1 MYKLYID
8 GDDDGGGGERTNL
21 YYDSLYFVKPG
32 VIHVVIVVAYYNYL
46 NYILIVGCL
55 FDLNVTRYWSLIS
68 NNNSNL
74 THQQI
79 IENQKE
85 TSPLMSVSRV
95 WANKIRHVKKSKRI
109 YSRMLVYLPIS
120 IFQ

>member
-1 MYKLYID
+1 MYYLDID

-32 VIHVVIVVAYYNYL
+32 VIHVVIIVVYYNYL

-95 WANKIRHVKKSKRI
+95 WANKIRHVKKK
-109 YSRMLVYLPIS
+109 
-120 IFQ
+120 